1 MTDKCRRM
9 MNQGEGYIT
18 SEISQ
23 KKGGGQRRFLGSEK
37 SWEFISSDEE
47 SFLPRT

>member
-1 MTDKCRRM
+1 MI
-9 MNQGEGYIT
+9 GIYIT

-23 KKGGGQRRFLGSEK
+23 EGKGGGGRKRLLEGER
-37 SWEFISSDEE
+37 SWEFTSSDEE